1 MIYNT
6 APFNITGH
14 PAMNVP
20 CGKSEGLPVG
30 MMIIGRHGED
40 DTVLRVA
47 HAFQSIHERVATNA

>member
-6 APFNITGH
+6 APFNVTGH

-30 MMIIGRHGED
+30 MMIVGRHGED

-47 HAFQSIHERVATNA
+47 HAFQSTHERVATNA